1 MKDFFI
7 NGLFYIE
14 NEKYIMKFLCNLDY
28 DFELNIYEDI
38 EKNKKIT
45 VHTELKSEIK
55 LKSLNVEINY
65 PIELLGYKRF
75 YYNVVAS
82 ETNSIIYTGSFPLIS
97 PKYNNNLGIVFLSLT
112 IGNDLKHANILI
124 YDFNRLTIE
133 RFEPYGDDGIDDVL
147 DNYLDEELTWNTG
160 FKYLRPKDFM
170 TKPGYQL
177 ISDEGYS
184 SLKPGD
190 FGGFCL
196 GWCIW
201 YLEHRLR
208 NLKVD
213 PKLLNQKTIEK

>member
-1 MKDFFI
+1 M
-7 NGLFYIE
+7 
-14 NEKYIMKFLCNLDY
+14 
-28 DFELNIYEDI
+28 
-38 EKNKKIT
+38 
-45 VHTELKSEIK
+45 
-55 LKSLNVEINY
+55 
-65 PIELLGYKRF
+65 
-75 YYNVVAS
+75 
-82 ETNSIIYTGSFPLIS
+82 
-97 PKYNNNLGIVFLSLT
+97 GIVFLSLT

-213 PKLLNQKTIEK
+213 PKLLNQKTIEKLLRLDDSFTEYIRNYSNKLFEMKKSIGKKINLTEKNLSNIHHSKDDENKIIQYAENYFGLS